1 MQITKGFKYRIYPNL
16 EQQKLLN
23 HQFFIYNQAYNI
35 ILDLQKKQ
43 MQINKNLDKS
53 QRTYLTAVQLDNKVK
68 EILRQRELAFKSVV
82 TQQARINLFR
92 ALAIKLCKC
101 STFTYPV
108 LLLQAI
114 ITKYKLFLQT
124 FQSFY

>member
-1 MQITKGFKYRIYPNL
+1 MFYTMRDINALARSKTFLDKANSNTVYVPRDKY
-16 EQQKLLN
+16 
-23 HQFFIYNQAYNI
+23 I

-82 TQQARINLFR
+82 NQQARINLLR
-92 ALAIKLCKC
+92 ALKDKRL
-101 STFTYPV
+101 S
-108 LLLQAI
+108 
-114 ITKYKLFLQT
+114 
-124 FQSFY
+124 